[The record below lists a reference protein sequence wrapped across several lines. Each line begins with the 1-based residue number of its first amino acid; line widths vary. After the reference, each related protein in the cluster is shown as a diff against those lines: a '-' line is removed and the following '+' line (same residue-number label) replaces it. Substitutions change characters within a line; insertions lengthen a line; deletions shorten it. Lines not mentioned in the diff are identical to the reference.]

1 MWQNSHKYYPNRLVF
16 KIWYHVYVLQMNH
29 HWWPCLGKYGHEG
42 SKVIGVIWVIIFCV
56 WKDKIVYK
64 NKRVR
69 EIWALEAGERIYV
82 KWSPPLLFSGS
93 LFANG
98 KYEGDTG
105 VVSPCTCL
113 WSQQCMDGVIT
124 AVSFANAFIAGS
136 LLAWTPFISQRCIP
150 LSLSL
155 PPSLSLSLC
164 CGDFKI
170 KISLS
175 PQFFFVVGF
184 FGFWKLKNF
193 VYIFH

>member
-1 MWQNSHKYYPNRLVF
+1 
-16 KIWYHVYVLQMNH
+16 MNH
-29 HWWPCLGKYGHEG
+29 DWWPCLGKYGHEG

-82 KWSPPLLFSGS
+82 KWSPTLLFSGS

-136 LLAWTPFISQRCIP
+136 LLAWTPFISQSCIP

-193 VYIFH
+193 VYVFH